1 MICRDTPTHG
11 WVVGCVSGSMG
22 GSGEITN
29 YLINLDI
36 MEIIQYCLKIY
47 NLLRHPHLWL
57 DVWVDGWVNMWVN
70 GWDQV
75 ISLKIK

>member
-1 MICRDTPTHG
+1 MS
-11 WVVGCVSGSMG
+11 GCVSGSMG

>member
-1 MICRDTPTHG
+1 MG
-11 WVVGCVSGSMG
+11 GVVGCVSGSMG

-70 GWDQV
+70 RWDQV
-75 ISLKIK
+75 ISLKIKKILT

>member
-1 MICRDTPTHG
+1 M
-11 WVVGCVSGSMG
+11 VGCVSGSMG

-47 NLLRHPHLWL
+47 NLLRHPHVWL

-75 ISLKIK
+75 ISLKIKSILT

>member
-1 MICRDTPTHG
+1 M
-11 WVVGCVSGSMG
+11 VGCVSGSMG

-47 NLLRHPHLWL
+47 NLLRHPHVWH

>member
-1 MICRDTPTHG
+1 M
-11 WVVGCVSGSMG
+11 VGCVSGSMG

-57 DVWVDGWVNMWVN
+57 DVWVDGWM
-70 GWDQV
+70 GGL
-75 ISLKIK
+75 ICGSMGGIRSYH

>member
-1 MICRDTPTHG
+1 
-11 WVVGCVSGSMG
+11 MG

-47 NLLRHPHLWL
+47 NLLRHNHLWL
-57 DVWVDGWVNMWVN
+57 VYGWLGGWV
-70 GWDQV
+70 G
-75 ISLKIK
+75 

>member
-1 MICRDTPTHG
+1 MI
-11 WVVGCVSGSMG
+11 WCVSGSMG

-36 MEIIQYCLKIY
+36 IEIIQYCLKIY

-57 DVWVDGWVNMWVN
+57 DVWVDGWVNRWVN

>member
-1 MICRDTPTHG
+1 M
-11 WVVGCVSGSMG
+11 VGCVSGSMG

-47 NLLRHPHLWL
+47 NLLRHPHLWP

>member
-1 MICRDTPTHG
+1 MGG
-11 WVVGCVSGSMG
+11 WLGVSVGQWV

-47 NLLRHPHLWL
+47 NLLETPPPIAGCMG
-57 DVWVDGWVNMWVN
+57 GWV
-70 GWDQV
+70 
-75 ISLKIK
+75 